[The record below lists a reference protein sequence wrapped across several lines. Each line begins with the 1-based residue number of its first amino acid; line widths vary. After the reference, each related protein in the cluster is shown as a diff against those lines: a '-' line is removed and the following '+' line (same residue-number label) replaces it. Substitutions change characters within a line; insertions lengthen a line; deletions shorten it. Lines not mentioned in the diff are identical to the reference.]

1 MCLELQ
7 KKKKKKAKK
16 AFVLGKGLG
25 AGRPRQFFTLGIC
38 RFEGVSEDLGFES

>member
-7 KKKKKKAKK
+7 KKKKAKK
-16 AFVLGKGLG
+16 AFVLEKGLG

-38 RFEGVSEDLGFES
+38 RCEGVSEDLGFES